1 MLTSNLYN
9 SPITVLKNNIDV
21 LGSGYASQGIG
32 SGAALNL
39 TCTGVSVT
47 GFSISNWAVGVLGVY
62 FGNAVSNCNITGND
76 RGIAIYADDYSVINN
91 YLANNQW
98 AVRIQGNDNTV
109 SNNQIVGNTEG
120 FYITSS
126 SGNTIYRNDISNNP
140 TAFSTDYGGF
150 VVYDNNFSNN
160 TTPVVTAY
168 DALYEANTSAT
179 PNWDYHGVGNYWAD
193 YQTKYP
199 NATPDSSG
207 VWNQPYVVDAN
218 SGIVDNYPLSAQVP
232 LSEVTVTTQTSH
244 LKLATPSLS
253 MVLFYAV
260 AGVIIALLAV
270 LAFMTYRQQ
279 KTKAAAVES
288 KQAPAKA
295 AKI

>member
-1 MLTSNLYN
+1 MRQMEAFSRQTPPSNETDDIYMLTSNLYN
-9 SPITVLKNNIDV
+9 SPITVLRNNVDV
-21 LGSGYASQGIG
+21 LGSGYASEGVG
-32 SGAALNL
+32 SGVALNL

-62 FGNAVSNCNITGND
+62 LGNAVSNCNITGND

-126 SGNTIYRNDISNNP
+126 SGNTIYRNDISDNP
-140 TAFSTDYGGF
+140 TAISTDYGGF

-168 DALYEANTSAT
+168 DALYETNTSAL

-218 SGIVDNYPLSAQVP
+218 SGIVDNYPLSAKVP
-232 LSEVTVTTQTSH
+232 LSEVTVTTTTSQPKSGRP
-244 LKLATPSLS
+244 LRSTWC
-253 MVLFYAV
+253 
-260 AGVIIALLAV
+260 
-270 LAFMTYRQQ
+270 
-279 KTKAAAVES
+279 
-288 KQAPAKA
+288 
-295 AKI
+295 

>member
-1 MLTSNLYN
+1 M
-9 SPITVLKNNIDV
+9 
-21 LGSGYASQGIG
+21 
-32 SGAALNL
+32 
-39 TCTGVSVT
+39 
-47 GFSISNWAVGVLGVY
+47 
-62 FGNAVSNCNITGND
+62 
-76 RGIAIYADDYSVINN
+76 INN

-140 TAFSTDYGGF
+140 TAISTDYGGF

-168 DALYEANTSAT
+168 DALYDEQHFSAM

-193 YQTKYP
+193 YQAKYP
-199 NATPDSSG
+199 NAATDSSG
-207 VWNQPYVVDAN
+207 VWSQPYVVDAN

-232 LSEVTVTTQTSH
+232 LSDSGSDH
-244 LKLATPSLS
+244 ADFS
-253 MVLFYAV
+253 A
-260 AGVIIALLAV
+260 
-270 LAFMTYRQQ
+270 
-279 KTKAAAVES
+279 
-288 KQAPAKA
+288 
-295 AKI
+295 